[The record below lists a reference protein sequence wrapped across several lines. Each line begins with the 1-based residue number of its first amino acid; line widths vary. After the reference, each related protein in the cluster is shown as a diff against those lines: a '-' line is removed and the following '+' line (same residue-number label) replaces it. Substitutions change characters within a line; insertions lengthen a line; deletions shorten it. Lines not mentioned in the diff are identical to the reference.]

1 MALIHIGGKS
11 YELVHENRDGW
22 NAEAFRNR
30 YSEVL
35 EKYDYII
42 GDWGYNQLRL
52 KGFFQDGNGKA
63 TKDSTFSYASDYINE
78 YCNFGCAYFV
88 LEKKSGGRI
97 EPGDED
103 LDLLEEPMRHS
114 GAASREAVAEV
125 KAQSAG
131 QAGAHHAGALQ
142 AQGAAKRS
150 GGDQQTDEM
159 APPKEQHGGGRRQRH
174 QQRGDSQDK
183 RQDGQARRRDN
194 RRGGKHHDQ
203 KNRKPVKTAAAHE
216 AAAASESGR
225 SKNGGRS

>member
-11 YELVHENRDGW
+11 YELVHDNRSGW

-35 EKYDYII
+35 ERYDYII

-52 KGFFQDGNGKA
+52 KGFFRDANGKA
-63 TKDSTFSYASDYINE
+63 TKDSAFSYASDYINE

-88 LEKKSGGRI
+88 LEKKNGGRI

-103 LDLLEEPMRHS
+103 LDLLEEPVRHG
-114 GAASREAVAEV
+114 GAAMREAAAEV
-125 KAQSAG
+125 KAQSGG
-131 QAGAHHAGALQ
+131 QASSHAGVQQ
-142 AQGAAKRS
+142 AQGAQAAAKRS
-150 GGDQQTDEM
+150 GEQMTDE
-159 APPKEQHGGGRRQRH
+159 AAKEHHGGGRRQRH
-174 QQRGDSQDK
+174 QQRADGQEK

-194 RRGGKHHDQ
+194 RRGGKNQDQ

-216 AAAASESGR
+216 AAAASETGR

>member
-97 EPGDED
+97 EPGDEN
-103 LDLLEEPMRHS
+103 LDLLEEPVRHS
-114 GAASREAVAEV
+114 GAASREAVVDV
-125 KAQSAG
+125 KAQSGG
-131 QAGAHHAGALQ
+131 QTVAQSGAQQ
-142 AQGAAKRS
+142 AQATSTPAGKRS
-150 GGDQQTDEM
+150 GEQPGDE
-159 APPKEQHGGGRRQRH
+159 APPTRDNHGGGRRQR
-174 QQRGDSQDK
+174 QRSDGQEK
-183 RQDGQARRRDN
+183 RQEGQARRRDN
-194 RRGGKHHDQ
+194 RRGGKYHDQ
-203 KNRKPVKTAAAHE
+203 KNKKSVKTAANE
-216 AAAASESGR
+216 AAATSENGRNKNSGR
-225 SKNGGRS
+225 S